1 MASSSYTAEQ
11 ALAGYLYQIRLALLY
26 SLKSLPKSIHDDATF
41 YTGIENY
48 DDISFEDE
56 QCNLNRTIQTKYHS
70 SSLTRLSDYSV
81 DLWRSIRIWINILN
95 EKKENTPVFYLLTT
109 SEVSE
114 DDATALLTNEVR
126 TQEQEEQ
133 ILTMLEKAANNSTN
147 KETQDART
155 MFLNMSPDDRKKLL
169 SRVIICPSSPFGAD
183 LDRALE
189 EQLYFACSRRK
200 LPKLREALE
209 GWWLKT
215 IEKLLCERK
224 QARIPSKTLDTEM
237 ETLRKNFRAEA
248 LQYNKDC
255 TPSPE
260 EKNAF
265 KSYRFVR
272 QLLMIDVKEDR
283 TKLAVQDY
291 YCASTNRSEW
301 VRESSITD
309 EELEKFD
316 SRLVDTWQRIFY
328 EEKEDCPDDAS
339 EEALITIGREIY
351 KAVGKKDAPELRTVK
366 ETSLMMGSY
375 HMLADTLEVGWH
387 PRYRERLQPAEKEGD
402 KP

>member
-11 ALAGYLYQIRLALLY
+11 SLTGYLYQIRLALLY
-26 SLKSLPKSIHDDATF
+26 SLKSLPKSMHDDATF

-56 QCNLNRTIQTKYHS
+56 QGCLKRTIQTKYHS

-81 DLWRSIRIWINILN
+81 DLWRSIRIWINIFN

-109 SEVSE
+109 SEVSG

-126 TQEQEEQ
+126 TQEQEEK
-133 ILTMLEKAANNSTN
+133 ILAMLENAANNSTN
-147 KETQDART
+147 KDTQDART

-169 SRVIICPSSPFGAD
+169 SRVIICPSSPSGAD

-189 EQLYFACSRRK
+189 EQLYFACGRRK

-209 GWWLKT
+209 GWWLKK
-215 IEKLLCERK
+215 IEKLLSERK
-224 QARIPSKTLDTEM
+224 QARIPSKMLDEEM
-237 ETLRKNFRAEA
+237 KNLREYFGAEA
-248 LQYNKDC
+248 LQYKDC

-272 QLLMIDVKEDR
+272 QLLMIDVKKDR
-283 TKLAVQDY
+283 TERAVQDY
-291 YCASTNRSEW
+291 YIASTNRSEW
-301 VRESSITD
+301 VREFSITD

-328 EEKEDCPDDAS
+328 EEKEDCPEDAS
-339 EEALITIGREIY
+339 EEALIKIGREIY
-351 KAVGKKDAPELRTVK
+351 KAVGRKDVPELRKVK

>member
-11 ALAGYLYQIRLALLY
+11 SLTGYLYQIRLALLY
-26 SLKSLPKSIHDDATF
+26 SLKFLQKGVHDGAIF

-48 DDISFEDE
+48 DDISFENAQGE
-56 QCNLNRTIQTKYHS
+56 LERAIQTKYHVA
-70 SSLTRLSDYSV
+70 SLTALSDYSV
-81 DLWRSIRIWINILN
+81 DLWRSIRIWISIFNA
-95 EKKENTPVFYLLTT
+95 KKENTPVFYLLTT
-109 SEVSE
+109 SEISE
-114 DDATALLTNEVR
+114 NSATELLADEVR

-147 KETQDART
+147 KETQEART
-155 MFLNMSPDDRKKLL
+155 MFLNMSLDDRKKLF
-169 SRVIICPSSPFGAD
+169 SRVIICPSSPSGAD
-183 LDRALE
+183 LDRMLE
-189 EQLYFACSRRK
+189 EQLYCACGRRD
-200 LPKLREALE
+200 LPKFREALE
-209 GWWLKT
+209 GWWLQRVT
-215 IEKLLCERK
+215 DLLSRGE
-224 QARIPSKTLDTEM
+224 QVRIPSKLLDE
-237 ETLRKNFRAEA
+237 ELSVLRKNFEPEA
-248 LQYNKDC
+248 LQYKDYA
-255 TPSPE
+255 PSPE

-265 KSYRFVR
+265 RSYLFVR
-272 QLLMIDVKEDR
+272 QLLMIGVEEYR

-339 EEALITIGREIY
+339 EEALIKVGRDIY
-351 KAVGKKDAPELRTVK
+351 KIVGRKDVPELRKIK

-375 HMLADTLEVGWH
+375 HMLADSLEVGWH